1 MGYFRTRSR
10 HSKLTVM
17 QGVLHGMTYWRNR
30 AQEARELA
38 EQLTTA
44 EARRIMLDIAESY
57 ENLAEGVQ
65 QHSGSSRPRPGRDQS
80 PAQ

>member
-1 MGYFRTRSR
+1 
-10 HSKLTVM
+10 
-17 QGVLHGMTYWRNR
+17 MTYWRNR

-65 QHSGSSRPRPGRDQS
+65 QQILANTTKASPGR
-80 PAQ
+80 

>member
-1 MGYFRTRSR
+1 
-10 HSKLTVM
+10 M

-65 QHSGSSRPRPGRDQS
+65 QRILAKTTKASPGR
-80 PAQ
+80 

>member
-1 MGYFRTRSR
+1 
-10 HSKLTVM
+10 M

-44 EARRIMLDIAESY
+44 EARRIMLHVHHKGVGICGLYTYEVAETKV
-57 ENLAEGVQ
+57 AQVMDFAR
-65 QHSGSSRPRPGRDQS
+65 QHQHPLQCTLEKE
-80 PAQ
+80 

>member
-1 MGYFRTRSR
+1 
-10 HSKLTVM
+10 M

-65 QHSGSSRPRPGRDQS
+65 QQILANTTKASPGR
-80 PAQ
+80 

>member
-1 MGYFRTRSR
+1 
-10 HSKLTVM
+10 M
-17 QGVLHGMTYWRNR
+17 QGVLHGVTYWRNR

-57 ENLAEGVQ
+57 ENLAEGAQ
-65 QHSGSSRPRPGRDQS
+65 QRILANTTKAS
-80 PAQ
+80 PFCRTPSQGTCRGV